1 MTHCALVITGQAG
14 TVSGDCENGF
24 GKYRMDDGAE
34 HEGQWQNGHPHGK
47 GTMIYASGNMFK
59 GDFRDGKQHGKG
71 TCIFDNGDKYEGDW
85 ER

>member
-1 MTHCALVITGQAG
+1 MFKNDQ
-14 TVSGDCENGF
+14 
-24 GKYRMDDGAE
+24 R
-34 HEGQWQNGHPHGK
+34 HGK
-47 GTMIYASGNMFK
+47 GTMIDPDGGMFK